1 MKRLSWGSTLTLSFT
16 SSLALTAQGEI
27 RALPDAAMGEITG
40 KAGVTIELQT
50 QVDVGR
56 FSWTDQGTLS
66 VNDLSL
72 SGIGGGPLDNLKVT
86 LDIAGENEVLDHG
99 FSEIARRAGNGQLDP
114 ATDPDIAD
122 ALSRYSVGG
131 DYGKAFNS
139 GDLVIHIGPT
149 DSGDPTQLDEYLRA
163 IDFQL
168 DIGSVVTEGTEGS
181 ATLFSD
187 IHLEGYLGPTDIVVR
202 NHGSDTR
209 LLANGNQVSDSELQI
224 DTHFEI
230 TQGSLNWDVADVI
243 LLFNFAAV
251 SIDGLQIHNRRGADT
266 LGHFGMAHATA
277 RLSSGTSATSGK
289 DGLSIHDVEFRADID
304 MPVFRMGGTAIGAV
318 SFTDFA
324 ITNTSMMVYGH

>member
-1 MKRLSWGSTLTLSFT
+1 MNRLSRGSALTLTLAC
-16 SSLALTAQGEI
+16 SLSLTAQAEI
-27 RALPDAAMGEITG
+27 RALPDAAMGQITG
-40 KAGVTIELQT
+40 QAGVTIELET
-50 QVDVGR
+50 RVDVGR
-56 FSWTDQGTLS
+56 FSWTDQGTLN

-72 SGIGGGPLDNLKVT
+72 SGLGGGPLDNLKVT
-86 LDIAGENEVLDHG
+86 LDVAGENEVLEHG
-99 FSEIARRAGNGQLDP
+99 FSEIARRAGNGQLD
-114 ATDPDIAD
+114 AGSNPDIAD
-122 ALSRYSVGG
+122 ALSRYAVGG
-131 DYGKAFNS
+131 EYGKAFNS

-149 DSGDPTQLDEYLRA
+149 DSGDPTQLDDYLRA
-163 IDFQL
+163 VDFQL
-168 DIGSVVTEGTEGS
+168 DVGSVVTEGSDGAT
-181 ATLFSD
+181 TLFSD
-187 IHLEGYLGPTDIVVR
+187 VHLEGYLGPTDIVVR

-209 LLANGNQVSDSELQI
+209 LLANGNQVSDSELQV

-230 TQGSLNWDVADVI
+230 TNGSLNWDVADVI

-277 RLSSGTSATSGK
+277 KLSAGTSATSGE

-304 MPVFRMGGTAIGAV
+304 MPVFRMGGTAIGSV

>member
-1 MKRLSWGSTLTLSFT
+1 MHRLSRGSALTLTLA
-16 SSLALTAQGEI
+16 SSLALTAQAEI

-40 KAGVTIELQT
+40 QAGVTIELET
-50 QVDVGR
+50 KVDVGR
-56 FSWTDQGTLS
+56 FAWTDQGTLS

-72 SGIGGGPLDNLKVT
+72 SGLGGGPLDNLKVS
-86 LDIAGENEVLDHG
+86 LDVAGENEVLEHG
-99 FSEIARRAGNGQLDP
+99 FSEIARRAGNGRLDP
-114 ATDPDIAD
+114 GSNPDIAD
-122 ALSRYSVGG
+122 ALTRYAVAG

-149 DSGDPTQLDEYLRA
+149 DSGDPGQLNDYLRA
-163 IDFQL
+163 VDFQL
-168 DIGSVVTEGTEGS
+168 DIGSVVTEGADGAT
-181 ATLFSD
+181 TLFSD

-209 LLANGNQVSDSELQI
+209 LLANGNEVSDSELQV

-230 TQGSLNWDVADVI
+230 TNGRLNWDVADVI

-277 RLSSGTSATSGK
+277 KLSAGTSATSGK
-289 DGLSIHDVEFRADID
+289 DGLSVHDVEFRADID

-324 ITNTSMMVYGH
+324 ITNTSMMIYGH